1 MQEELQRLQEVGSLL
16 ESLETNLELWL
27 ERLQDEA
34 RTADQVRRH
43 VELIQSGHVLFFQ
56 LVGIQQVCYM
66 FVIEIRL

>member
-34 RTADQVRRH
+34 RTDDQVRRRT
-43 VELIQSGHVLFFQ
+43 QDGMWS
-56 LVGIQQVCYM
+56 
-66 FVIEIRL
+66 